1 MTSPRRTLGRSGV
14 AVSPLGFGAAP
25 LGNLYTPLDEETA
38 RATVDAAWEAGVRY
52 FDTAPHYGLGLSER
66 RLGEALRARPRGEFT
81 VSTKVGRL
89 LEPHPEPSGSDL
101 AAGGFAV
108 PDTLRRRSDYSRD
121 GVLRSLDA
129 SLERLGLDRID
140 LALVHDPDDHMDTA
154 LAEALPALAELRA
167 QGVVGAIGVG
177 MNSVNPLRRFVAEG
191 DPDVVMVAGRW
202 TLLDRTAAPLLA
214 VRRARGLRHR
224 GGALQLR
231 PAEHRSPRGERPLR
245 LRHGARRRARPGPRP
260 RRPLRRARG
269 PAAPRGPVL
278 PAARAR
284 RGERPRRFPL
294 PGGSHLG
301 GRPPHPRSPEPALGR
316 TGHDPLNTPPAP
328 NTRGN
333 APPSLTPALPW
344 RPAPPGDEE
353 RPQHL
358 SAKVRGRAVTPGT
371 AVAASHL
378 AGSRSPT
385 EVTSAAGH
393 LTHGVPNRLW
403 AELDTTP

>member
-89 LEPHPEPSGSDL
+89 LEPHPEPTGSDL

-214 VRRARGLRHR
+214 ECAAREVSVIAAAPFNSGLLSTDHPEASGHYDYGTVPAAVLGRAR
-224 GGALQLR
+224 ALAAHCAAHGVPL
-231 PAEHRSPRGERPLR
+231 PRAALCFPLR
-245 LRHGARRRARPGPRP
+245 E
-260 RRPLRRARG
+260 
-269 PAAPRGPVL
+269 PV
-278 PAARAR
+278 
-284 RGERPRRFPL
+284 
-294 PGGSHLG
+294 
-301 GRPPHPRSPEPALGR
+301 
-316 TGHDPLNTPPAP
+316 
-328 NTRGN
+328 
-333 APPSLTPALPW
+333 
-344 RPAPPGDEE
+344 
-353 RPQHL
+353 
-358 SAKVRGRAVTPGT
+358 
-371 AVAASHL
+371 VASVL
-378 AGSRSPT
+378 AGFRSPT

-403 AELDTTP
+403 AELDTTT

>member
-108 PDTLRRRSDYSRD
+108 PDTLRRRPDYSRD
-121 GVLRSLDA
+121 GVLRSLEA

-140 LALVHDPDDHMDTA
+140 LALVHDPDDHMDTT

-177 MNSVNPLRRFVAEG
+177 MNSVDPLRRFVAEG

-202 TLLDRTAAPLLA
+202 TLLDRTATPLLA
-214 VRRARGLRHR
+214 DCAAREVSVIAAAPFNSGLLSTDHPEASGYYDYGTVPAAVLGRARVLAARCAAHGVPLPRA
-224 GGALQLR
+224 ALCF
-231 PAEHRSPRGERPLR
+231 PLR
-245 LRHGARRRARPGPRP
+245 E
-260 RRPLRRARG
+260 
-269 PAAPRGPVL
+269 PV
-278 PAARAR
+278 
-284 RGERPRRFPL
+284 
-294 PGGSHLG
+294 
-301 GRPPHPRSPEPALGR
+301 
-316 TGHDPLNTPPAP
+316 
-328 NTRGN
+328 
-333 APPSLTPALPW
+333 
-344 RPAPPGDEE
+344 
-353 RPQHL
+353 
-358 SAKVRGRAVTPGT
+358 
-371 AVAASHL
+371 VASVL
-378 AGSRSPT
+378 AGFRSPT

-393 LTHGVPNRLW
+393 LTHGVPKRLW
-403 AELDTTP
+403 AELDTTT

>member
-108 PDTLRRRSDYSRD
+108 PDTLRRRPDYSRD
-121 GVLRSLDA
+121 GVLRSLEA

-167 QGVVGAIGVG
+167 QGGRRRDRRRDELRGPAA
-177 MNSVNPLRRFVAEG
+177 PLRRRGRPRRG
-191 DPDVVMVAGRW
+191 DGRRA
-202 TLLDRTAAPLLA
+202 LDAPGPHRHPA
-214 VRRARGLRHR
+214 PRGVRRARGLRHR

-260 RRPLRRARG
+260 RRPLRRARR
-269 PAAPRGPVL
+269 PAPPRGPVL

-294 PGGSHLG
+294 PDGSHLG
-301 GRPPHPRSPEPALGR
+301 GRPPHPRSPETALGG
-316 TGHDPLNTPPAP
+316 TGHDHLNTRTEHARKRPTEPHPRASPASRASRRQDRT
-328 NTRGN
+328 TRSGHN
-333 APPSLTPALPW
+333 AW
-344 RPAPPGDEE
+344 
-353 RPQHL
+353 
-358 SAKVRGRAVTPGT
+358 AKVRARSVTPGDP
-371 AVAASHL
+371 
-378 AGSRSPT
+378 SR
-385 EVTSAAGH
+385 EQ
-393 LTHGVPNRLW
+393 
-403 AELDTTP
+403 